1 MASTGAVP
9 QRGYFIRPTIVR
21 DVKEGSRIVEEEQFG
36 PVLPVLKFT
45 DDEEALARANKTPF
59 GLGGSIWSSDP
70 RRAYAIADRMEAG
83 MVWINRHGGAW
94 DHIPFLGSKQS
105 GIGSELGG
113 VHALHE
119 YTQLKIVN
127 IKHP

>member
-1 MASTGAVP
+1 MPTRPTDG
-9 QRGYFIRPTIVR
+9 QHGYFIRPTIVR
-21 DVKEGSRIVEEEQFG
+21 DVAEGSRVVDEEQFG

-45 DDEEALARANKTPF
+45 EDGEAVARANNTPF
-59 GLGGSIWSSDP
+59 GLGGSVWSSNP
-70 RRAYAIADRMEAG
+70 ERAYALADQMEAG

-94 DHIPFLGSKQS
+94 DHLPFLGSKQS

-113 VHALHE
+113 TRALEE

-127 IKHP
+127 IKY